1 MLVRYMEGQLSLF
14 KKINS
19 GRNLMSHEIKTI
31 SLPIKKIYSK
41 NFLINNV
48 INRYKTL
55 SGNTSDIYFCDFDH
69 PANNEQ

>member
-1 MLVRYMEGQLSLF
+1 
-14 KKINS
+14 
-19 GRNLMSHEIKTI
+19 MSHDIKTI

-55 SGNTSDIYFCDFDH
+55 SENTSDIYFCDFDH